1 MEDFKRA
8 NVARKA
14 ESGYDQRGTIL
25 NAINRSETFRNDLL
39 CNLCS
44 LYYRDIIVTLLEMV
58 GLQNVASVSNKN
70 QLNNLIVRWNSGFV
84 SNKYIDA
91 VTFLTCQ

>member
-1 MEDFKRA
+1 MEDFERA
-8 NVARKA
+8 NVAREA

-25 NAINRSETFRNDLL
+25 NAINRSEMIRNDLL

-58 GLQNVASVSNKN
+58 GLQNVVSV
-70 QLNNLIVRWNSGFV
+70 
-84 SNKYIDA
+84 
-91 VTFLTCQ
+91 